1 MLEPTHARKE
11 FSADSQNLIAEIDL
25 SVAARALQP
34 FAFRLGTALDLGR
47 LARPQQSDLSRP
59 QAHSS

>member
-25 SVAARALQP
+25 SVAARAPQP

-47 LARPQQSDLSRP
+47 LARLQQSDL
-59 QAHSS
+59 